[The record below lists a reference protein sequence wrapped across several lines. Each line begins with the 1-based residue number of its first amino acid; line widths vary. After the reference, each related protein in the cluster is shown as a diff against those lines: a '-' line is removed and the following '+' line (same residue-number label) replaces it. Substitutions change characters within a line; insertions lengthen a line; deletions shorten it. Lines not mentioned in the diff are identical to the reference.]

1 MLRRR
6 IMIPAMAYAVP
17 SMRTPQRRFTDK
29 VVLGTCSALST
40 STTILAIFH
49 LLVTPVSGT
58 IAAATLSASAVS
70 GALVILEGDS
80 STSGTAFGAVLGVVF
95 GGIGG
100 YYAKSSKEP
109 WRK

>member
-6 IMIPAMAYAVP
+6 VMVPAVACGLHP
-17 SMRTPQRRFTDK
+17 LRLPQRHFTDK
-29 VVLGTCSALST
+29 LLLGTCSALST

-49 LLVTPVSGT
+49 LIVTPVSST
-58 IAAATLSASAVS
+58 IAAATLSASAVG
-70 GALVILEGDS
+70 GALVILEGDG
-80 STSGTAFGAVLGVVF
+80 STSGTAFGAVIGVVF

-100 YYAKSSKEP
+100 YCAKSSKEP